1 MSWAGW
7 QVGMSGPT
15 VREAKRV
22 LKVKFSYAKGLDSS
36 DLFTEDLRAV
46 LIEYQKRKNAV
57 NNLGLRTDGVL
68 DWSTQVAL
76 GVINPN
82 PPAEK
87 PKKGV
92 ILTVQGTFV
101 DMWTGYPADTARAV
115 QDLYYW
121 QPIGNYDAQPFPMK
135 PSYEQ
140 GIEELVL
147 QCRKHAGKPKVL
159 AGYSQGAIVTSRVMK
174 HEVMNPE
181 GRLHDLKDEFVGG
194 VTWGNPDRE
203 LGVAN
208 GNAFAGWRIPE
219 GRGITDDRLV
229 GTPDSWLDFAH
240 GANSRWKRDLYTDA
254 PNDESGVDMTTIWKL
269 VEDVSLSSL
278 TGVMVNLLEV
288 VQKPMEQVV
297 PLFRAI
303 LHAGAFFFSGT
314 GPHLNYDIEPAVKYL
329 RQLGS
334 KI

>member
-1 MSWAGW
+1 VSWLGW
-7 QVGMSGPT
+7 QVGMSGQT

-22 LKVKFSYAKGLDSS
+22 LRVKFSYAKGLDSS
-36 DLFTEDLRAV
+36 DLFTEELRTV
-46 LIEYQKRKNAV
+46 LAEYQRRKNAA
-57 NNLGLRTDGVL
+57 NNLSLRTDGIL

-115 QDLYYW
+115 QDLFYW
-121 QPIGNYDAQPFPMK
+121 QPIGNYDAQAFPMK
-135 PSYEQ
+135 PSYDQ
-140 GIEELVL
+140 GIEELVV

-159 AGYSQGAIVTSRVMK
+159 AGYSQGAIVTSRVLK
-174 HEVMNPE
+174 HEVLNPA

-203 LGVAN
+203 LGIAN
-208 GNAFAGWRIPE
+208 GNAFAGWPVPE
-219 GRGITDDRLV
+219 GRGITDDRLD
-229 GTPDSWLDFAH
+229 GTPDWWLDFAH
-240 GANSRWKRDLYTDA
+240 GANSQWKRDLYTDA
-254 PNDESGVDMTTIWKL
+254 PNDEAGVDMTTIWRL
-269 VEDVSLSSL
+269 VENVTISSL
-278 TGVMVNLLEV
+278 TGLMVNLLDA
-288 VQKPMEQVV
+288 VQKPMEQIV
-297 PLFRAI
+297 PMFRAV
-303 LHAGAFFFSGT
+303 LYAGAFFFSGT
-314 GPHLNYDIEPAVKYL
+314 GPHVNYDIDPAVRYL

>member
-1 MSWAGW
+1 
-7 QVGMSGPT
+7 MSGPT

-36 DLFTEDLRAV
+36 DLFTEELRTV
-46 LIEYQKRKNAV
+46 LMEYQKRKNAT
-57 NNLGLRTDGVL
+57 NGLRLRTDGIL

-115 QDLYYW
+115 QDLFYW
-121 QPIGNYDAQPFPMK
+121 QPIGNYDAQAFPMK
-135 PSYEQ
+135 PSYDQ
-140 GIEELVL
+140 GIEELVV

-159 AGYSQGAIVTSRVMK
+159 AGYSQGAIVTSRVLK
-174 HEVMNPE
+174 HEVLNPA

-208 GNAFAGWRIPE
+208 GNAFAGWPIPE
-219 GRGITDDRLV
+219 GRGITDDLLS
-229 GTPDSWLDFAH
+229 GTPSWWLDFAH

-254 PNDESGVDMTTIWKL
+254 PNDEAGIDMTTIWRL
-269 VEDVSLSSL
+269 VENVTISSL
-278 TGVMVNLLEV
+278 AGLMVNLLDA
-288 VQKPMEQVV
+288 VQKPMEQIV
-297 PLFRAI
+297 PMFRAV
-303 LHAGAFFFSGT
+303 LYAGAFFFSGT
-314 GPHLNYDIEPAVKYL
+314 GPHVNYDIDPAVRYL
-329 RQLGS
+329 RQLGDR
-334 KI
+334 I